1 VITQVLEIEVKGRR
15 FVEHIIG
22 LSDDDLKLKLL
33 DSAKILFRYKIKEA
47 ELKRNHLHKL
57 HRKNT
62 ARILTEIRKR
72 EIESL

>member
-1 VITQVLEIEVKGRR
+1 VKGRKL
-15 FVEHIIG
+15 EENIIG

-33 DSAKILFRYKIKEA
+33 DSAKTLFQLKIKGA

-62 ARILTEIRKR
+62 ARIHTEMRKR
-72 EIESL
+72 KIESL